1 MHRYDVY
8 GMSHIRR
15 ATGIIRCM
23 TPTPEHESTTKNPVF
38 TSIGQNLK
46 RIRIAAGMS
55 QAELAFAAEFNRTF
69 VSSIERGLS
78 NPSLLTLATLA
89 HVLKVTVPELVTGVE
104 PCPPGTI
111 EGRRGNSA
119 KPKRPTLNRRLR

>member
-1 MHRYDVY
+1 
-8 GMSHIRR
+8 
-15 ATGIIRCM
+15 M

-46 RIRIAAGMS
+46 KIRIAAGMS
-55 QAELAFAAEFNRTF
+55 QAELAFAAEINRTF

-78 NPSLLTLATLA
+78 NPSLLTLAILCD
-89 HVLKVTVPELVTGVE
+89 VLKVTMPELVTGV
-104 PCPPGTI
+104 PSCPPGTI
-111 EGRRGNSA
+111 EGRRGNAA